1 MTIMNNVA
9 ATMIL
14 DKNNVATTTS
24 TSSRNA
30 VVTMRP
36 AVSED
41 MEAVWD
47 MWKEIMDQKA
57 YYPYDESLGHTRE
70 YILEEWVNL
79 RHPIHVATMF
89 IAAAVSVPELQAN
102 QNDNDNNNERAAN
115 TTIPAG
121 VEIVVGAFILR
132 ANQPGYGSHVVNA
145 AYMVTTQQRGEGI
158 GSLLCQRSLQ
168 VAKQLGY
175 RGMQFNLVVSTN
187 TGAIKVWKMHGFQTI
202 GTVPGGFY
210 NSVTQ
215 EYTDAFI
222 FYKSLLDE
230 DE

>member
-1 MTIMNNVA
+1 MNSV

-14 DKNNVATTTS
+14 DKNA
-24 TSSRNA
+24 A
-30 VVTMRP
+30 PVTMRP
-36 AVSED
+36 ATAED
-41 MEAVWD
+41 MEAIWE

-79 RHPIHVATMF
+79 RNPIHVATMH
-89 IAAAVSVPELQAN
+89 
-102 QNDNDNNNERAAN
+102 
-115 TTIPAG
+115 IPASVLQHNKG
-121 VEIVVGAFILR
+121 SKEHDNIPVEIVVGAFILR

-158 GSLLCQRSLQ
+158 GSLLCKRSLQ

-202 GTVPGGFY
+202 GTIPGGFY
-210 NSVTQ
+210 NSVKQ
-215 EYTDAFI
+215 EYTDAYI
-222 FYKSLLDE
+222 FYKSLLDN

>member
-1 MTIMNNVA
+1 MNSV

-14 DKNNVATTTS
+14 DKNA
-24 TSSRNA
+24 A
-30 VVTMRP
+30 PVTMRP
-36 AVSED
+36 ATAED
-41 MEAVWD
+41 MEAVWE

-79 RHPIHVATMF
+79 RNPIHVATM
-89 IAAAVSVPELQAN
+89 
-102 QNDNDNNNERAAN
+102 R
-115 TTIPAG
+115 IPAPAVLQDNKRRKEHDKIP

-158 GSLLCQRSLQ
+158 GSLLCKRSLQ

-210 NSVTQ
+210 NSVKQ
-215 EYTDAFI
+215 EYTDAYI
-222 FYKSLLDE
+222 FFKSLLDD

>member
-1 MTIMNNVA
+1 
-9 ATMIL
+9 MIL
-14 DKNNVATTTS
+14 DKTNVAT
-24 TSSRNA
+24 SRT
-30 VVTMRP
+30 VTMRP
-36 AVSED
+36 AAAED
-41 MEAVWD
+41 MEAVWG

-79 RHPIHVATMF
+79 RNPIHVATMH
-89 IAAAVSVPELQAN
+89 IPVPELHDNHN
-102 QNDNDNNNERAAN
+102 QNGSNNKNENAN
-115 TTIPAG
+115 IP

-158 GSLLCQRSLQ
+158 GSLLCKGSLQ

-210 NSVTQ
+210 NSIKN
-215 EYTDAFI
+215 EYTDAYI

>member
-1 MTIMNNVA
+1 MNNVA
-9 ATMIL
+9 TRTMIM
-14 DKNNVATTTS
+14 DH
-24 TSSRNA
+24 
-30 VVTMRP
+30 VVTVRP
-36 AVSED
+36 ATAED

-79 RHPIHVATMF
+79 RNPIHVATMR
-89 IAAAVSVPELQAN
+89 ILAPN
-102 QNDNDNNNERAAN
+102 GGTNNM
-115 TTIPAG
+115 IP

-132 ANQPGYGSHVVNA
+132 DNQPGYGSHVVNA

-158 GSLLCQRSLQ
+158 GSLLCKRSLQ

-202 GTVPGGFY
+202 GTIPGGFY
-210 NSVTQ
+210 NSVKQ
-215 EYTDAFI
+215 EYTDAYI
-222 FYKSLLDE
+222 FFKSLLD
-230 DE
+230 DDDADDK

>member
-1 MTIMNNVA
+1 MNSV

-14 DKNNVATTTS
+14 DKNA
-24 TSSRNA
+24 A
-30 VVTMRP
+30 PVTMRP
-36 AVSED
+36 ATAED
-41 MEAVWD
+41 MEAVWE

-79 RHPIHVATMF
+79 RNPIHVATM
-89 IAAAVSVPELQAN
+89 
-102 QNDNDNNNERAAN
+102 R
-115 TTIPAG
+115 IPAPAVLQDNKRSKEHDKIP

-158 GSLLCQRSLQ
+158 GSLLCKRSLQ

-210 NSVTQ
+210 NSVKQ
-215 EYTDAFI
+215 EYTDAYI
-222 FYKSLLDE
+222 FFKSLLDD

>member
-1 MTIMNNVA
+1 MTSVA
-9 ATMIL
+9 TTMIL
-14 DKNNVATTTS
+14 LDKNGAP
-24 TSSRNA
+24 
-30 VVTMRP
+30 VTMRP
-36 AVSED
+36 ATAED
-41 MEAVWD
+41 MEAVWE

-79 RHPIHVATMF
+79 RNPIHVATM
-89 IAAAVSVPELQAN
+89 
-102 QNDNDNNNERAAN
+102 R
-115 TTIPAG
+115 IPAPAVLQDNKASKEDHANIS

-132 ANQPGYGSHVVNA
+132 TNQPGYGSHVVNA
-145 AYMVTTQQRGEGI
+145 AYMVTTRQRGEGI
-158 GSLLCQRSLQ
+158 GSLLCKRSLQ

-202 GTVPGGFY
+202 GTIPGGFF
-210 NSVTQ
+210 NSVKK
-215 EYTDAFI
+215 EYTDAYI
-222 FYKSLLDE
+222 FYKSLLDD

>member
-1 MTIMNNVA
+1 MNNVA
-9 ATMIL
+9 TSTMIV
-14 DKNNVATTTS
+14 DKNVAT
-24 TSSRNA
+24 
-30 VVTMRP
+30 VTMRP
-36 AVSED
+36 ATAED

-79 RHPIHVATMF
+79 RNPIHVATMR
-89 IAAAVSVPELQAN
+89 IPVLQN
-102 QNDNDNNNERAAN
+102 NGNGNNNEHS
-115 TTIPAG
+115 IP

-158 GSLLCQRSLQ
+158 GSLLCKRSLQ

-210 NSVTQ
+210 NSIKD

-222 FYKSLLDE
+222 FYKSLLD
-230 DE
+230 DDK

>member
-1 MTIMNNVA
+1 MNNV

-14 DKNNVATTTS
+14 DKNVATTTS
-24 TSSRNA
+24 SRA
-30 VVTMRP
+30 VTMRP
-36 AVSED
+36 ATAED
-41 MEAVWD
+41 MEAVWG

-79 RHPIHVATMF
+79 RNPIHVATMR
-89 IAAAVSVPELQAN
+89 IAGLPELWQN
-102 QNDNDNNNERAAN
+102 HNENGSNNNNDNEHAN
-115 TTIPAG
+115 IPG

-158 GSLLCQRSLQ
+158 GSLLCKRSLQ

-210 NSVTQ
+210 NSIKN
-215 EYTDAFI
+215 EYTDAYI

>member
-1 MTIMNNVA
+1 MQYTIMNNV

-14 DKNNVATTTS
+14 DKNAATI
-24 TSSRNA
+24 SRA
-30 VVTMRP
+30 VTMRP
-36 AVSED
+36 ATAED
-41 MEAVWD
+41 MEAVWG

-79 RHPIHVATMF
+79 RNPIHVATMRL
-89 IAAAVSVPELQAN
+89 AVVPEAEDSN
-102 QNDNDNNNERAAN
+102 ENGSKNNDNEHAN
-115 TTIPAG
+115 IS

-215 EYTDAFI
+215 EYTDAYI

>member
-1 MTIMNNVA
+1 MNSV

-14 DKNNVATTTS
+14 DKNA
-24 TSSRNA
+24 A
-30 VVTMRP
+30 PVTMRP
-36 AVSED
+36 ATAKD
-41 MEAVWD
+41 MEAVWE

-79 RHPIHVATMF
+79 RNPIHVATM
-89 IAAAVSVPELQAN
+89 
-102 QNDNDNNNERAAN
+102 R
-115 TTIPAG
+115 IPAPAILQDNKG
-121 VEIVVGAFILR
+121 SKEHDKIPVEIVVGAFILR

-158 GSLLCQRSLQ
+158 GSLLCKRSLQ

-202 GTVPGGFY
+202 GTIPGGFY
-210 NSVTQ
+210 NSVKQ
-215 EYTDAFI
+215 EYTDAYI
-222 FYKSLLDE
+222 FYKSLLDD